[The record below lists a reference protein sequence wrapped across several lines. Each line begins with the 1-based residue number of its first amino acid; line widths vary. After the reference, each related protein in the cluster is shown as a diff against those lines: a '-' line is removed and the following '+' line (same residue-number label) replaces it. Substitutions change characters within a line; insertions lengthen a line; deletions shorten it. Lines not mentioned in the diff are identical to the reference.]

1 MTSGFAGKVAELER
15 ALALVEGSLKGAELE
30 RARALVA
37 ALLEV
42 HRAGLEDLRRL
53 LGDEELGRAA
63 GREPSVAWLLACH
76 EINTAELE
84 RAVAA
89 AQLKQADGA
98 AKRAPSS
105 AFVPVERLLRRQGE
119 PAA

>member
-1 MTSGFAGKVAELER
+1 MSAGFAGKVAELER
-15 ALALVEGSLKGAELE
+15 ALALVESSLTGAERE

-53 LGDEELGRAA
+53 LGDAELGRAA

-84 RAVAA
+84 RAIAV
-89 AQLKQADGA
+89 AQLKEAEGA
-98 AKRAPSS
+98 VRRASSS

-119 PAA
+119 PAP

>member
-1 MTSGFAGKVAELER
+1 MTGGFASKVAELER
-15 ALALVEGSLKGAELE
+15 ALALVESSLRGAELE

-37 ALLEV
+37 ALLDV

-53 LGDEELGRAA
+53 LGDDELGGAA
-63 GREPSVAWLLACH
+63 AREPSVAWLLACH
-76 EINTAELE
+76 DISSVALE
-84 RAVAA
+84 RALAA
-89 AQLKQADGA
+89 AELKQADAA
-98 AKRAPSS
+98 AKSGPSS